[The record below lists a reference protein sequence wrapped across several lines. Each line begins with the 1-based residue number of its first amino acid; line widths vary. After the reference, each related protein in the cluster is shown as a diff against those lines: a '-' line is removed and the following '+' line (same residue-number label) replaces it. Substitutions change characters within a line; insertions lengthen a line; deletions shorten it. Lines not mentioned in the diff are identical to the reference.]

1 MVMTGEASMKRLSST
16 LKNLLH
22 VPEYLVP
29 PRILDL
35 AEKFDSCGGWGLE
48 RAFQKWALK
57 QDFRAC
63 LPEPFVIEVP
73 KVKPAP
79 GGDQTVKIGM
89 FLPHMIMNSLYEFRS
104 GELFYSLMAGTPHD
118 YTMYWEQDVN
128 KQLARDIWGEVP
140 PRAVPFRL
148 YGDGAD
154 VLGCENFEMLSLV
167 SVCGAGKG
175 SMDSR
180 FVICLRSTVSTD
192 DACRETILRW
202 VAWSF
207 RAMSRPLN
215 LFSNG
220 DPIAAWGVVIQS
232 VGRLRLRN
240 LARSGPI
247 WEEVRKLGCKKVS
260 LN

>member
-1 MVMTGEASMKRLSST
+1 
-16 LKNLLH
+16 
-22 VPEYLVP
+22 
-29 PRILDL
+29 
-35 AEKFDSCGGWGLE
+35 
-48 RAFQKWALK
+48 
-57 QDFRAC
+57 
-63 LPEPFVIEVP
+63 
-73 KVKPAP
+73 
-79 GGDQTVKIGM
+79 
-89 FLPHMIMNSLYEFRS
+89 
-104 GELFYSLMAGTPHD
+104 
-118 YTMYWEQDVN
+118 
-128 KQLARDIWGEVP
+128 
-140 PRAVPFRL
+140 
-148 YGDGAD
+148 
-154 VLGCENFEMLSLV
+154 MLSLV

-180 FVICLRSTVSTD
+180 FVLLGCSSPPAVGVDLWISDFSLFALRICLRSTVSTD

-207 RAMSRPLN
+207 RAMSRPPN